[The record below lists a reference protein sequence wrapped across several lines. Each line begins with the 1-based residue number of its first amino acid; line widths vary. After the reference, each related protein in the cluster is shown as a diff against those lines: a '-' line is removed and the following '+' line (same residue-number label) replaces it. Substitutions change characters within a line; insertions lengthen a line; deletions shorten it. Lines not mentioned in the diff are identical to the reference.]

1 MRQKLKLRCVWDII
15 HKVLCSLTTQ
25 PLPKVT
31 PQPNQDVAEYKQSE
45 HSKNVNFRIIGQA
58 SRTNTF
64 LVFAPG
70 EYNCTR

>member
-45 HSKNVNFRIIGQA
+45 HSKNMNFRIIG
-58 SRTNTF
+58 
-64 LVFAPG
+64 
-70 EYNCTR
+70 